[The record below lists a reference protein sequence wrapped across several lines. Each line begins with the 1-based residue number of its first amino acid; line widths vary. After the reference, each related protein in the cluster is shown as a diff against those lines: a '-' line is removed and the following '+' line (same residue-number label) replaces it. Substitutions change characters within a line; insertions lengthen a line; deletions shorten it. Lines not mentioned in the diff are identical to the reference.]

1 MTTNIPPLFT
11 PITLRSV
18 TARNRIWVSP
28 MCQYSVFA
36 EDGKPTAWHMV
47 HLGSRAVGG
56 AGLILVEATAV
67 EARGRISA
75 RDVGLWNEEQADA
88 FAEINRFVAEQGA
101 ISAVQLAHA
110 GRKAGVPGAI
120 APSALAFSN
129 MPTPQE
135 MTATQIVAVISAF
148 QRSAALAIR
157 AGFQA
162 IEIHAA
168 HGYLLH
174 QFLSPLSNQR
184 TDGYGGSFER
194 RTRLLLEVVKGVRAF
209 WPERLPLFVRISAT
223 DWVEGGWDI
232 EQSIELTRLLK
243 PAGVDLID
251 ASSGGLSPE
260 QKIPIGPGYQVAFA
274 QRIRG
279 EAKIATAAVGLITEP
294 AQAEAIIRDGQAD
307 AVLIARESLRDP
319 YWPLHAARALGYEM
333 KPPFQYERAW

>member
-1 MTTNIPPLFT
+1 MTTVPQLFT

-36 EDGKPTAWHMV
+36 EDGVPTDWHMV

-67 EARGRISA
+67 EPRGRISA
-75 RDVGLWNEEQADA
+75 RDVGLWNDDQADA
-88 FAEINRFVAEQGA
+88 FEEINRFLVEQGA
-101 ISAVQLAHA
+101 VPAVQLAHA

-120 APSALAFSN
+120 APSAIAFSN

-135 MTATQIVAVISAF
+135 MNASQIAAVISAF
-148 QRSAALAIR
+148 QRSAALANR

-162 IEIHAA
+162 VEIHAA

-174 QFLSPLSNQR
+174 EFLSPISNQR
-184 TDGYGGSFER
+184 TDNYGGSFENR
-194 RTRLLLEVVKGVRAF
+194 ARLLREVVTGVRHF
-209 WPERLPLFVRISAT
+209 WPEKLPLFVRISST

-232 EQSIELTRLLK
+232 DQSVALAKMLK

-251 ASSGGLSPE
+251 ASSGGVSPE
-260 QKIPIGPGYQVAFA
+260 QKIPLGPGYQVGFA
-274 QRIRG
+274 ARIRA
-279 EAKIATAAVGLITEP
+279 EAQIATAAVGLITEP
-294 AQAEAIIRDGQAD
+294 AQAETILKDGQAD
-307 AVLIARESLRDP
+307 AILIARESLRDP
-319 YWPLHAARALGYEM
+319 YWPMHAAHVLGYTM